1 MESLTKRDYITL
13 QTTALFRNLSQS
25 ETGALAAALGLTVR
39 DWPAGAYILQQGEE
53 NDSVLIVLGGRL
65 CGERLTRDGR
75 AVTVNEMERGD
86 LFGDVLSGAREKS
99 PVAVR
104 CVRAARTAS
113 FPMEALLRA
122 TPGLESA
129 RTTAL
134 RGFINE
140 IGAKYFA
147 LNRRVRLLLASG
159 LREKIVLYLLEMDK
173 GGRPVIIPHNREE
186 QARWLGCDRS
196 ALSRELSRMQA
207 QGLLRYEREKF
218 WFDAQT
224 LRELCT

>member
-1 MESLTKRDYITL
+1 MNTLTKRDYITL
-13 QTTALFRNLSQS
+13 HGTALFRELAQQ
-25 ETGALAAALGLTVR
+25 EMQALVAALGLTVR
-39 DWPAGAYILQQGEE
+39 DWPAGAYLLQQGEE
-53 NDSVLIVLGGRL
+53 NDNVLVVLSGRL
-65 CGERLTRDGR
+65 CGERSTREGR
-75 AVTVNEMERGD
+75 TVTVNEMERGD

-104 CVRAARTAS
+104 CEQAARTAS

-122 TPGLESA
+122 APGLEGA

-134 RGFINE
+134 RGLINE

-159 LREKIVLYLLEMDK
+159 LREKVALYLLEQDK
-173 GGRPVIIPHNREE
+173 GERPVVIPHNREE

-196 ALSRELSRMQA
+196 ALSRELGRMQ
-207 QGLLRYEREKF
+207 QEGLLRYERNRF
-218 WFDAQT
+218 WFEAKK
-224 LRELCT
+224 LRQLVD